1 MKTLEEYAQAISL
14 YYEDLV
20 AKCDEAEAA
29 KKWDTEEMGDME
41 LYIEN
46 ALLCTVIR
54 IIAADGVFNPEE
66 VEFLNKAFYNSGF
79 GFDYSV
85 NELMTTYK
93 NAKDSID
100 EMFEN
105 GLDDDME
112 LLRGV
117 SEEIA
122 ELYKNLL
129 INIAELIINSD
140 GKIDARE
147 VAEAENLKAL
157 LGA

>member
-20 AKCDEAEAA
+20 AKCDEAEASG
-29 KKWDTEEMGDME
+29 KWDIDEMGDME
-41 LYIEN
+41 IYIEN

-54 IIAADGVFNPEE
+54 IIAADGEFNPAE
-66 VEFLNKAFYNSGF
+66 VDFLNKAFYNSGF

-85 NELMTTYK
+85 NELMTTYR
-93 NAKDSID
+93 NAKETID
-100 EMFEN
+100 AMFED

-112 LLRGV
+112 LFRGV
-117 SEEIA
+117 SDEIA

-129 INIAELIINSD
+129 INIAEIIINSD
-140 GKIDARE
+140 GEIDARE